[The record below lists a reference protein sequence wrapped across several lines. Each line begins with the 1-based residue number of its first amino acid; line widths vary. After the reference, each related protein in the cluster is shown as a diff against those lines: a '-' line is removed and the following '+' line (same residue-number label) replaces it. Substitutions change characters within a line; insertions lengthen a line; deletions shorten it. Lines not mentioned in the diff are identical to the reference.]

1 MGVAKFVAKRKTSR
15 RKRSISKLTSIAGFR
30 NESPAMPYLA
40 EIENP
45 FSGLSEN
52 KVNEILAEMQLSS
65 IKSIED
71 SIVTLNEIIKTNNP
85 LIALS
90 IITHYALN
98 ASLGENKVE
107 SRGYFEDVGQPH
119 VELFQALILKVNKI
133 EWGLEP
139 VTPDVVQQIFEK
151 LSSLISSY
159 PFIRINQNSSN
170 LPTPER
176 EIIEFQE
183 TIRNHTTSIRNWG
196 YYSQV
201 KRIILELYSPFENS
215 VRNKFGFSIEDV
227 ISIFDRM
234 VSECE
239 KRMNERYTFLK
250 DLQIISKKEDL
261 IRKYCETKG
270 GDSIEEINL
279 LLRNPIVAKSSKK
292 DLFIHILA
300 YEDQNIIDLYYF
312 SEDDLAIDC
321 SINVNIVKNIF
332 EYFSFSPGEIENYEN
347 EHLFLNN
354 PIWEKPIIKINGKY
368 FCSMPQILFS
378 NSIPVLDSLVEV
390 VDKDGLNLRRAKYL
404 EKKVVEIVKNR
415 FPESLTVSNLKWR
428 DKDQEFET
436 DLITFID
443 SYAIIIEAKSH
454 RVSASALR
462 GGRERIKRHIK
473 DLIVTPSQQSKRLS
487 DRIKE
492 LISNS
497 NIRDE
502 LRSKLPIELNKI
514 HKIIRIS
521 VSLEDF
527 ATMQSNISRF
537 KLTGWIPDT
546 FVPCPTLNLADFE
559 TVFDILEHP
568 VQILH
573 YFERR
578 SELELDES
586 VEIVGD
592 ELDYLGFY
600 LSTLFSQGRIQ
611 ETSKDSLVLSNMSK
625 IIDDYYT
632 LKDAGYEAS
641 KPMTEVSELFK
652 NIFIKLE
659 KRSVHRWTEIGAS
672 LNRFNPVEQ
681 DKISKFI
688 KKLEHQAASN
698 WHSKNLKNILV
709 YSPPK
714 GIEYG
719 LAYMI
724 YNNETFHRRKEFIES
739 ATSQIIAVEN
749 VQAALII
756 AKNVDVPDSPFDYIA
771 LVDNIKR

>member
-1 MGVAKFVAKRKTSR
+1 MKIVTKRKTSR
-15 RKRSISKLTSIAGFR
+15 RRRQSSKLTDFDELR

-45 FSGLSEN
+45 FSGLSES

-139 VTPDVVQQIFEK
+139 VTPNVVQEIFEK
-151 LSSLISSY
+151 LSNLISSY
-159 PFIRINQNSSN
+159 PFLRINQNSSD
-170 LPTPER
+170 LPVSER

-201 KRIILELYSPFENS
+201 KRIISELYSPFENS

-227 ISIFDRM
+227 ISVFDQM

-250 DLQIISKKEDL
+250 DLQAISKKEDL

-270 GDSIEEINL
+270 EDSIEEINL
-279 LLRNPIVAKSSKK
+279 LLHNPIVAKSNRK
-292 DLFIHILA
+292 DLFVHILV

-312 SEDDLAIDC
+312 SQDDLARDC
-321 SINVNIVKNIF
+321 SINVNIVKSIF

-347 EHLFLNN
+347 EYLFLNN

-378 NSIPVLDSLVEV
+378 NSIPILDLLVEV
-390 VDKDGLNLRRAKYL
+390 VDKAGLNSRRAKYL
-404 EKKVVEIVKNR
+404 EKKVEEIVNNR
-415 FPESLTVSNLKWR
+415 FPESLTASNLKWK

-454 RVSASALR
+454 KVSASALR

-473 DLIVTPSQQSKRLS
+473 DLIITPSQQSKRLS

-492 LISNS
+492 LISNP

-502 LRSKLPIELNKI
+502 LRSKLPVGLNKI

-611 ETSKDSLVLSNMSK
+611 ETSKDSLVLSAMSK

-632 LKDAGYEAS
+632 LKDAGYEVS

-659 KRSVHRWTEIGAS
+659 KRSVHRWTEIGSA

-688 KKLEHQAASN
+688 KKLELQAANN
-698 WHSKNLKNILV
+698 WYSQNLKNILI
-709 YSPPK
+709 YAPPK
-714 GIEYG
+714 GVEYG
-719 LAYMI
+719 LAYVI

-739 ATSQIIAVEN
+739 ATSQIIAVES

-756 AKNVDVPDSPFDYIA
+756 AKNVDFPDSPFDYIA
-771 LVDNIKR
+771 LVDNIER